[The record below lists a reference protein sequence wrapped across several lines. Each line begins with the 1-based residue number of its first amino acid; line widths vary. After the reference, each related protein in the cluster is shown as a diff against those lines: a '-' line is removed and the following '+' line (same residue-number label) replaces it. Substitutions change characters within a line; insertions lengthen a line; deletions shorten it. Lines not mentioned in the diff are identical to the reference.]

1 MFSLRRFLSAL
12 AAAAALFTLAAVS
25 GCGDQ
30 AKPESVA
37 AEFTAAVLNGDS
49 DKVIKM
55 LDFGEIAKKQHLSES
70 DADVFKSKIKSGIE
84 HEAEKVKANGGFK
97 DLKADPA
104 HYSNDKQSAV
114 VVVSYKVGGEE
125 KTQRV
130 KLNLKDDKWVPT
142 L

>member
-1 MFSLRRFLSAL
+1 MFSLRRFLSAPV
-12 AAAAALFTLAAVS
+12 AAAALFILAALS

-37 AEFTAAVLNGDS
+37 AEFTTAVLNGDS

-55 LDFGEIAKKQHLSES
+55 LDFSEIAKKQHLSEG
-70 DADVFKSKIKSGIE
+70 DADVFKAKIKSGIE
-84 HEAEKVKANGGFK
+84 HEAEKVKADGGFK